1 MRKVCGNIPQ
11 KVGECKVPNHVIIGK
26 LKKESTH
33 DEWILSPIS
42 IIVPS
47 NLALARNPLTR
58 QYKSHC
64 CHDMVLCHRAL

>member
-1 MRKVCGNIPQ
+1 METFPKKLVNERYKTIYRKISYDFQ
-11 KVGECKVPNHVIIGK
+11 
-26 LKKESTH
+26 KKEATH
-33 DEWILSPIS
+33 DEGILSPIS